1 MSDYDKPS
9 KEIAMQQIYIA
20 TGYKAP
26 TAKVTFGAAS
36 ELDPFPAVPTDENT
50 FVPFDIDPLE
60 DSRFVGDNGFLYQ
73 RLDLSIITPAE
84 DIPSVPLEYPFTT
97 HEALP
102 LLNSLLGTQ
111 LDENDVENDT
121 HTNPAIPVKLRA
133 KKTSIAWVGEK
144 EVNPVDDD
152 NQFLVR
158 NPVLPG
164 FVEVPAN
171 PPAQPYLGT
180 SNARLVALINA
191 HTGQDYV
198 EGVDFTF
205 GKITT
210 VNGPNYNTRIRIK
223 PVNVEVY
230 SEQDLYYNRLSIQAL
245 TRRPSATLGTV
256 EIASLPFSIH
266 DELAD
271 INAALGLNLTA
282 AEVFNT
288 TYTSEQ
294 ATYTLQVRSGA
305 SVAWAPSSYNFAAT
319 VLPPIGREMED
330 GTARTME
337 DGSPREMED
346 DLPG

>member
-9 KEIAMQQIYIA
+9 KEIALQQIFIA
-20 TGYKAP
+20 TGYTAP
-26 TAKVTFGAAS
+26 AAKVTFGAAS

-73 RLDLSIITPAE
+73 RLDLSIITPAA

-102 LLNSLLGTQ
+102 LLNSLMGTQ

-144 EVNPVDDD
+144 EVNPVG
-152 NQFLVR
+152 NHQFLVA
-158 NPVLPG
+158 NPMLTG
-164 FVEVPAN
+164 FVEVLTN

-191 HTGQDYV
+191 HTGQSYV

-210 VNGPNYNTRIRIK
+210 VNGPTYNTRIRLK
-223 PVNVEVY
+223 PVNPAY
-230 SEQDLYYNRLSIQAL
+230 SEQDLYYTRLSIQAIA
-245 TRRPSATLGTV
+245 RRPSATLGNV

-266 DELAD
+266 NELAD
-271 INAALGLNLTA
+271 INAALGLNLTT

-288 TYTSEQ
+288 TYATEQ

-305 SVAWAPSSYNFAAT
+305 SVAWVPSSYNFAAT